1 MINRFFLVAP
11 IALAVSAAFVGAAA
25 GPAAAATN
33 DYCATAPAQLRT
45 LNASAPVSVQSKV
58 SYNINAGVQ
67 LCEAGADFE
76 AKKNF
81 SKASKLLGTDLAALG
96 TAPAGAQAAAQ

>member
-1 MINRFFLVAP
+1 
-11 IALAVSAAFVGAAA
+11 
-25 GPAAAATN
+25 
-33 DYCATAPAQLRT
+33 
-45 LNASAPVSVQSKV
+45 VQGKV

>member
-1 MINRFFLVAP
+1 MINRIFLVAP

-25 GPAAAATN
+25 GPAVAATA

-45 LNASAPVSVQSKV
+45 LNASAPAAVQSKV
-58 SYNINAGVQ
+58 NYNINAGVQ
-67 LCEAGADFE
+67 LCEAGASFE

-81 SKASKLLGTDLAALG
+81 TKASKLLGTDLAALG
-96 TAPAGAQAAAQ
+96 TTPAGAQAAAQ

>member
-1 MINRFFLVAP
+1 MNYRLFVVAP
-11 IALAVSAAFVGAAA
+11 IALAVSAAFIGAAA
-25 GPAAAATN
+25 GPAVAATV

-45 LNASAPVSVQSKV
+45 LNATAPAAVQGKV
-58 SYNINAGVQ
+58 SYNINAGIQ
-67 LCEAGADFE
+67 LCQAGADFE

-96 TAPAGAQAAAQ
+96 TTQAGTQAAAQ

>member
-11 IALAVSAAFVGAAA
+11 IALAVSAAFIGAAA
-25 GPAAAATN
+25 GPAVAGTAN

-45 LNASAPVSVQSKV
+45 LNASAPAAVQGKV
-58 SYNINAGVQ
+58 NYNINAGVQ
-67 LCEAGADFE
+67 LCEAGAAFE

-81 SKASKLLGTDLAALG
+81 TKASKLLGTDLAALG
-96 TAPAGAQAAAQ
+96 TQAGTQAAAQ